1 MNSMNHFLRNYL
13 EYIHAMKGTYFT
25 FDKIEKLYYNF
36 QKNQPKIEKLFRQIY
51 KNGRYGRYIKTSDWI
66 RNNKATVNVK
76 CYYDDKCF
84 QCSIMK

>member
-36 QKNQPKIEKLFRQIY
+36 QKISPK
-51 KNGRYGRYIKTSDWI
+51 
-66 RNNKATVNVK
+66 
-76 CYYDDKCF
+76 
-84 QCSIMK
+84 